1 MSRWEFELGRPTAE
15 WLVRQVRSRC
25 QRFANGGVPDV
36 SEDAEFK
43 VVELLVDGGADAMT
57 KALQE
62 AADDGFEWVHAIDR
76 SGSSLRL

>member
-1 MSRWEFELGRPTAE
+1 
-15 WLVRQVRSRC
+15 
-25 QRFANGGVPDV
+25 VPDV

-43 VVELLVDGGADAMT
+43 VVELLVDGGAEGMA

-76 SGSSLRL
+76 ERIVFAVMKRPKHGPVKVH

>member
-1 MSRWEFELGRPTAE
+1 M
-15 WLVRQVRSRC
+15 
-25 QRFANGGVPDV
+25 

-76 SGSSLRL
+76 ERIVFAVMKRPKHGPVKVH